1 MFSRWRVRVVC
12 WCVGTVMVGAA
23 GALSAQTITGTVRSS
38 ARPLA
43 GVTVRLLE
51 LERIVRTG
59 SSGRFTFTNVSKGTY
74 RVFAAAPG
82 FASVTDT
89 VQVSREMTT
98 LDIVLHESPTRLED
112 VVISAAPVAG
122 LSSEQ
127 YQSTAT
133 KTRADN
139 LASPGTSFAEKISDL
154 PGVAMRGNGSAPN
167 RPILRGLGDNEVLVL
182 EDGLRMGDLA
192 TFDPAHATP
201 IDALSIAQVD
211 IVRGPATILYGPST
225 IGGIVNVITDVVPD
239 VSDRRLSGSLVA
251 EGNTGADQ
259 TSGYFNNVFSN
270 GHQAFKVSVG
280 GVHGS
285 DIRIPSRTYVDPGS
299 GAEFALDRMPQTF
312 DHSWEAGAG
321 YAYQAQFGTIGI
333 GGKHFQTNY
342 GIPGDPPN
350 PDFETIPP
358 TTSRIQ
364 QGRNTLELRSL
375 FNVGSKVLDQLR
387 VNAAYNYYTQ
397 SEFPT
402 TQDETGV
409 SDPQANHFRK
419 QATNAVVQFL
429 QQPLGRLHGTL
440 GLWSNI
446 ENLNIAGDQPLGP
459 NSTTVGLAGYAFE
472 ELVLTPST
480 RLQAGLRYD
489 YNKIQTHPFTGSTDS
504 AFQTLNT
511 SRLSNAVTAS
521 VGAVQRFDAHLTGS
535 FSAARSFRAPTVQEL
550 FANGLDAASGT
561 YSVGTAS
568 LRPETGYGVDASLR
582 GTYAKAAFEV
592 SPFVN
597 YIHDYIY
604 GFLRGD
610 TIEDF
615 PVRQFA
621 PTNARLYGFEASVT
635 VQPLQTLALRAQAD
649 YVNAQDT
656 RLDQPLPFTPP
667 LRGLLR
673 ATYERQ
679 RVMGLIEERMAA
691 RQTRLGDGDTPT
703 PGYAITNVGVGLRIV
718 DGALV
723 HVIRL
728 SCDNLFDQVYRDNL
742 SVVKDFIPQPG
753 RAIRLGYEMS
763 Y

>member
-1 MFSRWRVRVVC
+1 MTPSRHRGVVRAIAVAMLLVTAMS
-12 WCVGTVMVGAA
+12 VR
-23 GALSAQTITGTVRSS
+23 AQTITGTVSS
-38 ARPLA
+38 STGAVPGA
-43 GVTVRLLE
+43 TVHLLE
-51 LERIVRTG
+51 LARVVRTG
-59 SSGRFTFTNVSKGTY
+59 SSGRFTFTNVPKGTY
-74 RVFAAAPG
+74 RIFAAAQG

-89 VQVSREMTT
+89 VHVTGDVATVAIT
-98 LDIVLHESPTRLED
+98 LRQSPTRLED
-112 VVISAAPVAG
+112 VVVSAAPDAG
-122 LSSEQ
+122 LTTEQ

-133 KTRADN
+133 KTRAE
-139 LASPGTSFAEKISDL
+139 LMSSPGTTFAEKLSDV
-154 PGVAMRGNGSAPN
+154 PGVAVRGLGSAPD

-182 EDGLRMGDLA
+182 ENGLRMGDLA

-201 IDALSIAQVD
+201 IDALSIARVEV
-211 IVRGPATILYGPST
+211 VRGPATILYGPST
-225 IGGIVNVITDVVPD
+225 IGGIVNVITNVVPE
-239 VSDRRLSGSLVA
+239 VSDRSVSGTVVA
-251 EGNTGADQ
+251 EGSTGADQ
-259 TSGYFNNVFSN
+259 VSGYINNVFGN
-270 GHQAFKVSVG
+270 EHQAFSVSAG

-285 DIRIPSRTYVDPGS
+285 DIRIPSRTYVDPGA
-299 GAEFALDRMPQTF
+299 GAQFNLDRMPQSF
-312 DHSWEAGAG
+312 DHNWQAGAG
-321 YAYQAQFGTIGI
+321 YTYQSSFGSIGL
-333 GGKHFQTNY
+333 GGKHFSTNY
-342 GIPGDPPN
+342 GITGDPPN

-358 TTSRIQ
+358 TTSRIE

-387 VNAAYNYYTQ
+387 VTASYNYYTQ

-402 TQDETGV
+402 AQDASGV

-419 QATNAVVQFL
+419 QTTNAVVQFL
-429 QQPLGRLHGTL
+429 QRPSGRLHGTL

-446 ENLNIAGDQPLGP
+446 ESLNIAGDQPLGP
-459 NSTTVGLAGYAFE
+459 NSTTTGLAAYGYE
-472 ELVLTPST
+472 EFVITPST

-489 YNKIQTHPFTGSTDS
+489 YNKIQTHPYGGSTDS
-504 AFQTLNT
+504 VFQTLKE
-511 SRLSNAVTAS
+511 SRLSNAMTAS
-521 VGAVQRFDAHLTGS
+521 LGAVHNFDAHITGS

-561 YSVGTAS
+561 YSIGTAT

-582 GTYAKAAFEV
+582 GTYSQVAFEV

-597 YIHDYIY
+597 YINDYIY

-610 TIEDF
+610 TILDF

-621 PTNARLYGFEASVT
+621 PTNARLFGLEAGVT
-635 VQPLQTLALRAQAD
+635 VQPLQSLAIRAQAD

-656 RLDQPLPFTPP
+656 RLDQPLPFIPP

-673 ATYERQ
+673 ATYQAQ
-679 RVMGLIEERMAA
+679 RFMGLIEERMAA

-703 PGYAITNVGVGLRIV
+703 PGYAITNVGVGVRIPYG
-718 DGALV
+718 DLV

-728 SCDNLFDQVYRDNL
+728 SVDNVFDQVYRDNL

-753 RAIRLGYEMS
+753 RALRLGYEMS